1 MAKKPKPISFEQSTK
16 VRNEEIDKV
25 VPLTKKGY
33 DKVADQIHSQYRR
46 FERSDSNSPTALR
59 SLQAIVSAGTKKV
72 SREVEKEVRSSMNTI
87 SRAVADDQARW
98 VAELSGKKINDYKPF
113 SVKVADIVAS
123 GKLYKGNLALSR
135 RIWREGENLEK
146 TVSWII
152 AGGLKKGWSV
162 YEIAMSVESY
172 VRPEAQK
179 QWNLTTKDGLRIW
192 PGEIDKNA
200 ARLVRTTLQ
209 HAYQEAIREELEQNP
224 FVDKVMWLASGPRP
238 CPLCQDRDG
247 RIYTLDD
254 LPLDHPNGMCTF
266 VPIMEKDWPKRLG
279 EWQAGGK
286 DKEIDEFMEHYG
298 IDLEEL

>member
-1 MAKKPKPISFEQSTK
+1 MSRKPKPLSLDESTK
-16 VRNEEIDKV
+16 VRDGEIDKL
-25 VPLTKKGY
+25 VPLAKKGY
-33 DKVADQIHSQYRR
+33 SKVADDIHSQYRR
-46 FERSDSNSPTALR
+46 FERSDSSSPTALR
-59 SLQAIVSAGTKKV
+59 SLRSIVSAGTKKV
-72 SREVEKEVRSSMNTI
+72 SRELEKQTLSSMRVV
-87 SRAVADDQARW
+87 SKAVAEDQARW
-98 VAELSGKKINDYKPF
+98 VAELSGKPVKGYEPF
-113 SVKVADIVAS
+113 SDHVVRIVSS

-172 VRPEAQK
+172 VRPDAAK
-179 QWNLTTKDGLRIW
+179 QWNLTDENGLRIW

-209 HAYQEAIREELEQNP
+209 HAYQQAVIEELEDNP
-224 FVDKVMWLASGPRP
+224 FVDKVIWHASGPRP

-266 VPIMEKDWPKRLG
+266 EPIMDKDWPKRLS
-279 EWQAGGK
+279 EWQEGGK
-286 DKEIDEFMEHYG
+286 DREIDKFMGRYG
-298 IDLEEL
+298 IDLEDL